1 MKIKFFRFFFTLII
15 SIHITSFSIKN
26 EIFDIISSL
35 RGYEIYGKEKLIK
48 EICNPITLKASSMLK
63 IHSILNNTEISE
75 SEKNSLTKKEL
86 EEPQKLLDREY
97 CIKKIENKVFELNL
111 K

>member
-26 EIFDIISSL
+26 N
-35 RGYEIYGKEKLIK
+35 IYKNELIN
-48 EICNPITLKASSMLK
+48 EMCNPMILKAASILK
-63 IHSILNNTEISE
+63 INSILNNTEISE
-75 SEKNSLTKKEL
+75 PEKNSLIKKEL
-86 EEPQKLLDREY
+86 EELQKSLDKKY
-97 CIKKIENKVFELNL
+97 CIKKIENKVFE